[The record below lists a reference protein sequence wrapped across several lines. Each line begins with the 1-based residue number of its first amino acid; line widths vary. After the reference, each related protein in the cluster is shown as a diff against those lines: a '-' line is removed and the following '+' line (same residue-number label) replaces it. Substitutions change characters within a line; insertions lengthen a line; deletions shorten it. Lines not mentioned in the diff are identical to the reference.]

1 MVGDLAQHYGILAAV
16 IAGVVILLGLL
27 RAARS
32 ETRRHEYKTKV
43 AKRWTERP
51 PSVEQLIANLR
62 KLMRKFEDDH
72 RARIITIIH
81 DIPDEIGPH
90 TGELR
95 FYLSLEQAF
104 EILEQI
110 RTTPKD
116 IPIAVVLHTPGGEV
130 LATELVAAALKDRTA
145 PTTAYVPYMA
155 MSGGTMVALA
165 CDRIIMGKH
174 ATLGPIDSQFA
185 GFPAHSFQRLL
196 KDKPV
201 DKIGDQ
207 ALLLAYIVETRMK
220 TANKR
225 ARELV
230 NKHHDKDGDHKAVD
244 FLSSGELYH
253 GERITLA
260 QAKELKLNVEGDCP
274 RAMFDMVDAQLKI
287 LRRPDNI
294 VGAEP
299 LLQKDKPPLLTNL
312 FRPWDW

>member
-1 MVGDLAQHYGILAAV
+1 MAGALGALLLLA
-16 IAGVVILLGLL
+16 GLI

-32 ETRRHEYKTKV
+32 ETRRHEYKSKI
-43 AKRWTERP
+43 ARRWTEP
-51 PSVEQLIANLR
+51 APSEAQLVANLR
-62 KLMRKFEDDH
+62 KLMRKFEDEH

-104 EILEQI
+104 DILEQI

-116 IPIAVVLHTPGGEV
+116 IPIAVLLHTPGGEV
-130 LATELVAAALKDRTA
+130 LATELVAAALKDHPA
-145 PTTAYVPYMA
+145 PTTSYVPYMA

-165 CDRIIMGKH
+165 TDRIIMGKH

-185 GFPAHSFQRLL
+185 GYPAHSFTRLL

-230 NKHHDKDGDHKAVD
+230 NKHHDRDGTHRAVD
-244 FLSSGELYH
+244 YLSSGELYH

-260 QAKELKLNVEGDCP
+260 QAQDLKLNVEGDCP
-274 RAMFDMVDAQLKI
+274 REMFDIVDARLRI
-287 LRRPDNI
+287 LRRPDGI
-294 VGAEP
+294 VGPELP
-299 LLQKDKPPLLTNL
+299 PQRDKPPLLTSL